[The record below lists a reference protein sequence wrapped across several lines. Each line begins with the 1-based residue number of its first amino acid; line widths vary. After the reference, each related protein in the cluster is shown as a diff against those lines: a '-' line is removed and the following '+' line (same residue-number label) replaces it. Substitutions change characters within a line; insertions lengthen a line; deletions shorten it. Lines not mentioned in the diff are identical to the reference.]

1 MALEQVFSCPRT
13 LARLRANPLG
23 RLLEEFCRWL
33 LDDGFTRGC
42 IRKHLCYAAH
52 LNQHLGTGADPPRE
66 RLSARD
72 VEGFFAAYPGYCRN
86 RGPLAG
92 HLRGVRSSI
101 DRLIAFLRH
110 QGRFDAP
117 RQAPL
122 YQPLLDAY
130 LAWLR
135 KERDVTPGTL
145 ELRDRSLTRFLR
157 WLGPQATVEGLSLLG
172 AEQVEGFFLAEAK
185 GQGPAARRSMQA
197 ALRTFFR
204 FCFQQGWIGCRLDR
218 AVPTLRTYRLSTLP
232 QGLSEAQAWR
242 VLESVDRTTAV
253 GRRDYAILQLLYRYG
268 VRAGQV
274 RALRLADIRWSDNQI
289 LFRATKNG
297 KDSRLPLTR
306 EVGESL
312 LEYLRNARPRGC
324 WPEVFLT
331 CRAPYAPLGRSH
343 AISEI
348 VRRRLRAAGIV
359 VPHRGAHVFRHGF
372 ATRMLEQG
380 HSLKAV
386 ADVLGHR
393 HLDTTFIYAKV
404 DFPALEAV
412 PLPWPEEE
420 ER

>member
-1 MALEQVFSCPRT
+1 
-13 LARLRANPLG
+13 
-23 RLLEEFCRWL
+23 
-33 LDDGFTRGC
+33 
-42 IRKHLCYAAH
+42 
-52 LNQHLGTGADPPRE
+52 
-66 RLSARD
+66 
-72 VEGFFAAYPGYCRN
+72 
-86 RGPLAG
+86 LAG
-92 HLRGVRSSI
+92 HLRQVRYSI

-117 RQAPL
+117 RQGPL
-122 YQPLLDAY
+122 YQPLLDGY
-130 LAWLR
+130 LGWLR
-135 KERDVTPGTL
+135 KERDAAPGTV
-145 ELRDRSLTRFLR
+145 ELRGRSLTRFLR
-157 WLGPQATVEGLSLLG
+157 WLGPQATVEGLSGLS
-172 AEQVEGFFLAEAK
+172 AEQVEGFFLAQTK
-185 GQGPAARRSMQA
+185 GQGQAYRRSMQA

-232 QGLSEAQAWR
+232 RGLSEAQARR
-242 VLESVDRTTAV
+242 VLESVDRTTPV
-253 GRRDYAILQLLYRYG
+253 GRRDYAILQLLYNYG

-274 RALRLADIRWSDNQI
+274 RALRLADIGWSDNQI

-306 EVGESL
+306 EVGEPL
-312 LEYLRNARPRGC
+312 LEYLRNARPHSS

-331 CRAPYAPLGRSH
+331 CRAPYAPLGRTH

-348 VRRRLRAAGIV
+348 VRRHIDAAGIV
-359 VPHRGAHVFRHGF
+359 VPHRGARVFRHGF
-372 ATRMLEQG
+372 AARMLEQG

-404 DFPALEAV
+404 DIPAFEAV
-412 PLPWPEEE
+412 PLPWPEED

>member
-42 IRKHLCYAAH
+42 IRKHLCYASH
-52 LNQHLGTGADPPRE
+52 LNQYLGCATDPPRE

-72 VEGFFAAYPGYCRN
+72 VEDFFAAYPGYCRN
-86 RGPLAG
+86 RGPLAR
-92 HLRGVRSSI
+92 HLHRVRYSI

-145 ELRDRSLTRFLR
+145 ELRGRSLTRFLR